1 MSNRTSRRAVLALGG
16 AIAGTAALPAA
27 AAAAAQDAERP
38 NILWLVAEDHSPFL
52 GAYGDDQAQ
61 TPTLDALAERGILY
75 ANAFSTYPVCAPTR
89 FSIITGKAPESCGP
103 AHHMRA
109 SGLRPD
115 WLLGFPQ
122 YLREAGYYTS
132 NSNKTDYN
140 TDIDLAATWDAN
152 GPNASWT
159 GREPGQP
166 FFAIFNHMTTHE
178 SSLWSSEPTGVHDPA
193 DAELPE
199 YTPDTV
205 NTRADRAHYYDNITR
220 VDAQVADRLAELEAA
235 GLAEDTIVFYYS
247 DNGGVLPRS
256 KRYVYD
262 SGLRTALIAVFPD
275 KWAHLAP
282 AEPGAVVADPVT
294 TLDYAPTVLELAGL
308 DVPGHF
314 DGTSLLEARRR
325 PEYAFGARN
334 RMDARYDFVRTVRDG
349 RYRYIRNYAPHRIY
363 NQHVAYLFQQLG
375 VLDWERLHLDGALD
389 EVQERWWRPKPAEEL
404 YDLETDPD
412 EVANLIDEPH
422 LRRVRRRLAAALDEH
437 LIAVHDNGFIPEGAA
452 AEGYDQSRARGA
464 FPIERVKTLADSA
477 IQRKRSNTAKF
488 TRALNDGNEVV
499 RYWGVQGLLILA
511 AADLLR
517 RDDVEDDLQA
527 VLGDAEEIPQVRIAA
542 AETLARLGRGG
553 EAVDYLAGVLGD
565 ADAPDPVRL
574 QAVEALTCIPAE
586 DAAAALDVLD
596 AVAGPETGTYIG
608 IAANYLR
615 FVLRGEYAPT
625 PEVQA
630 AILGLA

>member
-1 MSNRTSRRAVLALGG
+1 MPHHASRRTVLALGG
-16 AIAGTAALPAA
+16 AIAGTTALPAA
-27 AAAAAQDAERP
+27 ARAQGADRP
-38 NILWLVAEDHSPFL
+38 NILWLVAEDHNPFL

-61 TPTLDALAERGILY
+61 TPALDALAERGVLY

-115 WLLGFPQ
+115 WLVGFPQ

-132 NSNKTDYN
+132 NNNKTDYN

-152 GPNASWT
+152 GADASWT
-159 GREPGQP
+159 GRAPGQP
-166 FFAIFNHMTTHE
+166 FFAVFNHMTTHE

-199 YTPDTV
+199 YTPDTEA
-205 NTRADRAHYYDNITR
+205 TRADRAHYYDNITR
-220 VDAQVADRLAELEAA
+220 VDAQVAERLAELEAA
-235 GLAEDTIVFYYS
+235 GLAEDTVVFYYS

-256 KRYVYD
+256 KRYAYD

-282 AEPGAVVADPVT
+282 AEPGAVVSDPVT
-294 TLDYAPTVLELAGL
+294 TLDYAPTVLEIAGL
-308 DVPGHF
+308 DVPGHL
-314 DGTSLLEARRR
+314 DGTSLLESRRR
-325 PEYAFGARN
+325 PEYAFGSRN
-334 RMDARYDFVRTVRDG
+334 RMDERYDFVRTVRDG

-363 NQHVAYLFQQLG
+363 NQHVGYLFQQLG
-375 VLDWERLHLDGALD
+375 VLDWEQAHLDGALE
-389 EVQERWWRPKPAEEL
+389 EVQERWWGPKPAEEL
-404 YDLETDPD
+404 YDLDADPD

-452 AEGYDQSRARGA
+452 AEGYDRSRARGA
-464 FPIERVKTLADSA
+464 FPIARVKALADLA

-488 TRALNDGNEVV
+488 TRALRDGNEVV
-499 RYWGVQGLLILA
+499 RYWGAQGLLILA

-517 RDDVEDDLQA
+517 HKDAEDDLAA
-527 VLGDAEEIPQVRIAA
+527 VLDDADEIPQVRIAA

-553 EAVDYLAGVLGD
+553 AAVAYLVGVLGD
-565 ADAPDPVRL
+565 AAAPNPVRL
-574 QAVEALTCIPAE
+574 QAVEALTYSPAE

-596 AVAGPETGTYIG
+596 AVSAAATGTDLG
-608 IAANYLR
+608 KAVNYLR
-615 FVLRGEYAPT
+615 FVLRGQYAPT